1 MNAILS
7 FKNIEEEDKENLLC
21 KDELRERLNAVHERL
36 MRQVSLV
43 ALQEPSTEVL
53 FFFIIGFI

>member
-43 ALQEPSTEVL
+43 ALQEPSTEVILL
-53 FFFIIGFI
+53 FF